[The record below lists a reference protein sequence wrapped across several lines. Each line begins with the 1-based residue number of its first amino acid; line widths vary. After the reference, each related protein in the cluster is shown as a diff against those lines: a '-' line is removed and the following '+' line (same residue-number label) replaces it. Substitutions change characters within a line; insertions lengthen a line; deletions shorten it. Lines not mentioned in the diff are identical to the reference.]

1 MARKKKGEPEEGT
14 EKGTGK
20 KGKSKVKLIGVAVV
34 TLLVAGGAYMFL
46 LAPKKATAA
55 SAKPKPV
62 PGAVIPLDPI
72 YINLTDG
79 HVLQLRLALQAVK
92 TATEPPDGSKALDLA
107 ISELSNRKIVEFSSD
122 AGREKAKATLVAAV
136 SKAYDGDVMDV
147 YFTTFVM
154 Q

>member
-1 MARKKKGEPEEGT
+1 MARKKKVEPEEGT
-14 EKGTGK
+14 EEK
-20 KGKSKVKLIGVAVV
+20 KGKSKVKLIGIAVV
-34 TLLVAGGAYMFL
+34 ALLVAGGAYMFL
-46 LAPKKATAA
+46 LAPKKATA

-107 ISELSNRKIVEFSSD
+107 ISELSNRKIAEFSSD
-122 AGREKAKATLVAAV
+122 VGREKAKATLVAAV